1 VSRRV
6 HLTGSASPECDPDL
20 LDWANEALRVFLA
33 DHLRTGGRLIAQV
46 GAEPRHPESGSPRT
60 FDWLAMEAT
69 LNSLRAGDADPR
81 PEGHLLILRGSQR
94 GYSQVPADRQPML
107 DELIGRGAVELS
119 LLPDTWRSGALIRQ
133 SQAEPGDVLLIV
145 SGGAGVEHLAD
156 LYAQRGR
163 PVIPWHL
170 DLGSAGGDGVIGGI
184 GLARKALTDAG
195 RFFRLNSGSSS
206 EARLIQLRVDPP
218 GLGSAAERGSGL
230 AQLVHDLELP
240 HAFCVRLLNPKI
252 ERYVEVDDYFR
263 EVVKPVLGELGYRV
277 IDLGVEPQEAA
288 WMNEEVFTR
297 LHCSALLFC
306 DLTTQRPN
314 CYTELGYG
322 LGNGQRFLL
331 SAHKN
336 ESLPFDT
343 DKLPC
348 LYWSESEAVDE
359 RRGKLRDHVARFGD
373 MPPLVERASLL

>member
-1 VSRRV
+1 MSRRV
-6 HLTGSASPECDPDL
+6 HLTGSASPECDPNL
-20 LDWANEALRVFLA
+20 LDWANEALRAFLA
-33 DHLRTGGRLIAQV
+33 DHLRAGGRLIAQA
-46 GAEPRHPESGSPRT
+46 GGEPRHPQSGSPRT
-60 FDWLAMEAT
+60 FDWLAIEAA
-69 LNSLRAGDADPR
+69 LDALRAGDADPR

-94 GYSQVPADRQPML
+94 GYSQIPADRRPVL
-107 DELIGRGAVELS
+107 NELIEREAVEIS

-133 SQAEPGDVLLIV
+133 AQAEPGDVLLIL

-184 GLARKALTDAG
+184 GLARKALTDAD
-195 RFFRLNSGSSS
+195 RFFRLASGSSS
-206 EARLIQLRVDPP
+206 EARLTQLRVDPP
-218 GLGSAAERGSGL
+218 ELGSAAERGGAL
-230 AQLVHDLELP
+230 AQLVRDLELP

-252 ERYVEVDDYFR
+252 ERYKEVDDHFR

-277 IDLGVEPQEAA
+277 IDLGVEPQEAV
-288 WMNEEVFTR
+288 WMNEEIFAR
-297 LHCSALLFC
+297 LHYSALIFC
-306 DLTTQRPN
+306 DLTAQRPN

-331 SAHKN
+331 SVHEQ

-348 LYWSESEAVDE
+348 LPWSESEAVDE
-359 RRGKLRDHVARFGD
+359 RRSKLRHHIARFGD